1 MLNTS
6 DGFLVMLMLV
16 TLLRELCFMVTDSIS
31 VLGVGLALEHQLSS
45 WSLTLVTTPAL

>member
-16 TLLRELCFMVTDSIS
+16 TFARELCFMVADSVS
-31 VLGVGLALEHQLSS
+31 VLGVA
-45 WSLTLVTTPAL
+45 LTLDSLLGH